1 MCFIRAVADL
11 DRPSA
16 IAVVATR
23 LGLVWLVLLVGG
35 GYAAVLGRRGGA
47 FLMLAAV
54 CGTIADHLLIGV
66 SEYRRIMRRPW
77 PKVSPL
83 DDDEDD
89 W

>member
-1 MCFIRAVADL
+1 VADL

-35 GYAAVLGRRGGA
+35 GYAAVLGWRRGA

-54 CGTIADHLLIGV
+54 CGTIAGHLVIGV

-77 PKVSPL
+77 PKVPL
-83 DDDEDD
+83 LDDEDD

>member
-1 MCFIRAVADL
+1 VADP

-16 IAVVATR
+16 IAVIAAR
-23 LGLVWLVLLVGG
+23 SGLVWLVLLVGG
-35 GYAAVLGRRGGA
+35 GYAAVLGWRGGA

-54 CGTIADHLLIGV
+54 CGTISGHLLIGV

-77 PKVSPL
+77 PDVAPL
-83 DDDEDD
+83 DDEDD